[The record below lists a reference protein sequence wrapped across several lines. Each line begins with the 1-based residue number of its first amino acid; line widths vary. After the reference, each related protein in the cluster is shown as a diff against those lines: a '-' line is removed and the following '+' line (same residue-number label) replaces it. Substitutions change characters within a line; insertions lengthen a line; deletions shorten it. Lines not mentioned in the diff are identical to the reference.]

1 MVLQTPA
8 FGRKPVGKAQ
18 GVAGCRDSIRK
29 DSRVLSFRH
38 PHRYYSRLYP
48 NLTGPNP
55 LSEKAGP
62 PLPEILRV
70 FSEHLGVYACGG
82 AGVSC
87 VGKTSR
93 LPAAQSRG

>member
-1 MVLQTPA
+1 MGLQTPA
-8 FGRKPVGKAQ
+8 SGRKPVGKAQ
-18 GVAGCRDSIRK
+18 GVAGCRDPIRK

-55 LSEKAGP
+55 LSEKAGS

-82 AGVSC
+82 SGVSR